1 MEQLEALQLK
11 DIHLPGSPDFWPPAM
26 VWWLL
31 LSLVFFVLFWVF
43 AKLKK
48 RKRLRKRRRALL
60 KTLGGLEERLRKDA
74 NNETLAEVN
83 TLLRQLAVNYYP
95 RSEIASL
102 TGANWLHFL
111 DQSGDTHGFSRGAG
125 RVLIEAPYQSG
136 KVQNFNI
143 DEFIPLVRHWVKK
156 TANSGGVS
164 FD

>member
-1 MEQLEALQLK
+1 MEQQEPLQLK

-26 VWWLL
+26 GWWLL
-31 LSLVFFVLFWVF
+31 LAIVVLTLFWMYSL
-43 AKLKK
+43 LKK
-48 RKRLRKRRRALL
+48 RNRVRRRRRELL
-60 KTLGGLEERLRKDA
+60 KTLGGLEDKLRKDA

-102 TGANWLHFL
+102 TGGDWLHFL
-111 DQSGDTHGFSRGAG
+111 DRSGNTRGFSRDAG
-125 RVLIEAPYQSG
+125 RVLIDAPYQSG

-156 TANSGGVS
+156 MAQSGGGVI
-164 FD
+164 